1 MKNIL
6 QTATFYL
13 ESIGEVDTS
22 ENGTFHSSRSFPKI
36 DINRQSG
43 IMHFYEAQPGRNG
56 QMRNCSK

>member
-22 ENGTFHSSRSFPKI
+22 ESGTFHSSRSFPKI

-43 IMHFYEAQPGRNG
+43 NAFLTNTAPLSN
-56 QMRNCSK
+56 